1 MDSLFRFHISMRFH
15 NFQKR
20 ALYFKNTKYNW
31 RCCSSKSDNDDVNKN
46 LFPGMVLSGEYAIKR
61 LIARARFTASPLFD
75 TQNFADWARAKVKK
89 NYITNPDFKQS
100 VDVRELKRKYSC
112 ILRTA
117 ADSLSK
123 AKASFEGNKNY
134 EAIVSIEKKM
144 KGFEQALESIHKA
157 IYIETLRRSQI
168 VDIQTETISTTK
180 KLKLSQQF
188 RRKFIT
194 DEQYNS
200 LTKLY
205 PKKLMEY
212 KVLKKDLKELIE
224 QTPSYSDYI
233 KNLETQNELYS
244 RLGLK
249 DAILKREKMRKEEG
263 HNRHNAGYD
272 FEDISLEIVT
282 NSLLPALS
290 QRYAIPVE
298 NLIVIRNFKIDLSC
312 QERVSNEFDFIV
324 IVKVENENKNEN
336 ENDELEDKI
345 GIEDL

>member
-1 MDSLFRFHISMRFH
+1 M
-15 NFQKR
+15 
-20 ALYFKNTKYNW
+20 
-31 RCCSSKSDNDDVNKN
+31 
-46 LFPGMVLSGEYAIKR
+46 FPGMVISGEYAIKR
-61 LIARARFTASPLFD
+61 LLARARFATSPLFD
-75 TQNFADWARAKVKK
+75 TKNFADWARAKVKK
-89 NYITNPDFKQS
+89 NYVTNPDFKQS

-123 AKASFEGNKNY
+123 ARASFEENKNY

-144 KGFEQALESIHKA
+144 KGYEQALESIHKA
-157 IYIETLRRSQI
+157 IYIETLRRSQPG
-168 VDIQTETISTTK
+168 DIETETISTTK

-212 KVLKKDLKELIE
+212 KAMKKDLMELID

-233 KNLETQNELYS
+233 KNIEAQNELYN
-244 RLGLK
+244 RLGLN
-249 DAILKREKMRKEEG
+249 DAIFKREKMRKEEG

-272 FEDISLEIVT
+272 FEDISLAIVT
-282 NSLLPALS
+282 NNLLPALS
-290 QRYAIPVE
+290 ERYAISVE

-312 QERVSNEFDFIV
+312 QEKVSNEFDFIV
-324 IVKVENENKNEN
+324 IVKVENETENEN
-336 ENDELEDKI
+336 ENDELKNKI
-345 GIEDL
+345 GTEAL